1 MANIQIPSILSP
13 IAPGAGLDPKA
24 QLPKVDEGSFASHL
38 DRKLREGQRATDNL
52 AGVENKEKAIFT
64 EIDRKEDTPVTVE
77 ALLQQ
82 LMVDL
87 KGVVDKPN
95 QDPGEWTFQLKNMGL
110 LEKLAAAAGMDNQ
123 DLAPLKKMMDEQGS
137 LPLAD
142 LFAALEKN
150 FKEQET
156 ATEVTVAETYLP
168 LIETFLSQLGVAQD
182 AIQHLDGQGVNG
194 IGQLDLKA
202 LLQGMRQLPPQV
214 DGQGQESQIVLSDW
228 DVEQLQTMLSDAGVP
243 GEQIDR
249 IIPERASGQ
258 QETLS
263 GLRPAESGQQ
273 VTLSIKRLQGMLE
286 QAVAAVENAR
296 PKADMPEFFNDLN
309 AILSQAG
316 FESHDVGLSPVVQ
329 GAVADV
335 YEELSKMV
343 DLAMVKVEKVS
354 GDDDQALTLQRLLHE
369 IMAKQQQNG
378 DEAGQ
383 PTTEELTR
391 ALQQAVAAME
401 SSRSQNT
408 ELQALLKQV
417 NTILAPTGLALSP
430 TEFNTTIALPTPP
443 VAAPMSGEAVHQLFS
458 DAMAEVGGG
467 STQNQTLPTLL
478 AKVNEVLIQ
487 AGLEIGQTPMDQA
500 ASVLPIEEVR
510 QLFNQAFSQGENF
523 SRQAEPLA
531 TVVER
536 VNTLLASA
544 GFAITPVTAEEALTP
559 LAAGP
564 EEIIERL
571 QQAITTLAPAG
582 LASQATDAAE
592 VQQALAGLAQES
604 EEKKAEITA
613 KNDALAKERLAGDT
627 APTSTDTEPSLDTV
641 AGPQS
646 ETPTEVAAPESKEA
660 AVPKQMDGN
669 NAPTTG
675 GIGMEARG
683 SAPLSS
689 DPTPKLHTPSL
700 RLSPELQQF
709 AVEQI
714 SQGVLRG
721 LRNMEHHLTLT
732 MYPKELGEVKVDMQV
747 RGHHIAVSFVME
759 NQKVKEA
766 MESSMGEF
774 KDNLERRGF
783 SLGNMSVSVD
793 QQQHQNDGGKRFMA
807 AWEQMQATRQRDE
820 GIVPPTVGMPAHSGN
835 RTIRTPQGGISLFV

>member
-52 AGVENKEKAIFT
+52 AGVESKEKAIFT
-64 EIDRKEDTPVTVE
+64 EIDRQEDTPVTVE

-150 FKEQET
+150 FKEQGA

-202 LLQGMRQLPPQV
+202 LLQGMKQIPPQV

-408 ELQALLKQV
+408 ELPALLKQV
-417 NTILAPTGLALSP
+417 NTILAPSGLALSP
-430 TEFNTTIALPTPP
+430 TEFNTLIALPTPP
-443 VAAPMSGEAVHQLFS
+443 VAAPMNGEAVHQLFT
-458 DAMAEVGGG
+458 DALAEVGGG
-467 STQNQTLPTLL
+467 RAQNQTLPTLL

-544 GFAITPVTAEEALTP
+544 GFTITPVTAEE
-559 LAAGP
+559 
-564 EEIIERL
+564 ISQRL

-604 EEKKAEITA
+604 EEKRPRSLPKMMPWPRNDWPEIRPQPPPIRKRAWTPW
-613 KNDALAKERLAGDT
+613 LARRVRHQRKWRPPRARR
-627 APTSTDTEPSLDTV
+627 PPFPSRWMATT
-641 AGPQS
+641 PQ
-646 ETPTEVAAPESKEA
+646 PPGA
-660 AVPKQMDGN
+660 
-669 NAPTTG
+669 
-675 GIGMEARG
+675 
-683 SAPLSS
+683 SAW
-689 DPTPKLHTPSL
+689 
-700 RLSPELQQF
+700 R
-709 AVEQI
+709 
-714 SQGVLRG
+714 QGVRPRSHPIL
-721 LRNMEHHLTLT
+721 
-732 MYPKELGEVKVDMQV
+732 PP
-747 RGHHIAVSFVME
+747 SF
-759 NQKVKEA
+759 
-766 MESSMGEF
+766 
-774 KDNLERRGF
+774 
-783 SLGNMSVSVD
+783 
-793 QQQHQNDGGKRFMA
+793 
-807 AWEQMQATRQRDE
+807 T
-820 GIVPPTVGMPAHSGN
+820 PPAYA
-835 RTIRTPQGGISLFV
+835 